1 MRRWHV
7 VHTHANAEWK
17 ALANLRRQ
25 GFEAYLPRYRKIRR
39 HARKTETVA
48 APLFPR
54 YLFLRLDTG
63 KDRWRAVLSTFGV
76 ATLICRDGTPAP
88 VPDGVIEG
96 IMERED
102 PDAFVDMTRQADL
115 KPGDAVR
122 VMSGTFADHAAR
134 FLALAAHDR
143 VVLLLDILGRSLRIE
158 VPRES
163 VTAAA

>member
-1 MRRWHV
+1 MRCWHV

-25 GFEAYLPRYRKIRR
+25 GFEAYLPRYRKFRR
-39 HARKTETVA
+39 HARKTEVVA

-54 YLFLRLDTG
+54 YLFLRLDAG
-63 KDRWRAVLSTFGV
+63 KERWRSVLSTFGV
-76 ATLICRDGTPAP
+76 AALICRDGAPAP
-88 VPDGVIEG
+88 IPDGIVEG
-96 IMERED
+96 IQARED
-102 PDAFVDMTRQADL
+102 ADAFIDLTRQAEL

-134 FLALAAHDR
+134 FLGLAARER

-163 VTAAA
+163 VTASA